1 MIDKGK
7 CDDVFIWNPSV
18 WECDCFKS
26 YDVEEYL
33 NYANCKCS
41 KRWIDQPVEECSK
54 DINGNEMIFNVTLND
69 HRKAWN
75 KSYYVINHLI

>member
-1 MIDKGK
+1 MIHKGK
-7 CDDVFIWNPSV
+7 CNDGFIWNASI
-18 WECDCFKS
+18 WECDSDKS
-26 YDVEEYL
+26 CDVGEYL
-33 NYANCKCS
+33 DYANCKCS